1 MDDKSDQQVKDH
13 TIDAVEN
20 NLIDQ
25 ILSVSETHEDKIKNL
40 QDFLA
45 TKRNERTAISE
56 KVQKAGGAPFKIDES
71 KFLQKK
77 PSNYKGTNDEWEI
90 DKLKG
95 DIKDEYSFI
104 RQEQKRLKALE
115 TPEVQK
121 DTKHIPEKN
130 PQKDESI
137 FKKFSKAISYTFLK
151 LGESFKTL
159 GEMFSGKKKQ
169 ETTIKSATFET
180 QPPTYSLENIGVKRK
195 INHTKNQTQEPDT
208 SKLTDD
214 DLLALRRQE
223 FHQAF
228 GETPYNPK
236 AYNDDAVDKLEPNEM
251 EAMSRSED
259 EILGKNDVTEKNI
272 EDLHTPNIKELQKF
286 KKVLNK
292 YNYKNEEELT
302 ETSSVSTDSTVDY
315 NTRDD
320 NHAPNT
326 LSNIVKRNNSNGLS
340 KQ

>member
-1 MDDKSDQQVKDH
+1 MADKSDQQVKDH

-77 PSNYKGTNDEWEI
+77 PSNYKGTNEEWEI

-104 RQEQKRLKALE
+104 RQEQKRFKALE
-115 TPEVQK
+115 KPEVQK
-121 DTKHIPEKN
+121 DTKQIPEKN

-169 ETTIKSATFET
+169 ETTIKSSTFET
-180 QPPTYSLENIGVKRK
+180 PPPTYSLENIGVKRK

-208 SKLTDD
+208 SKLTDEE
-214 DLLALRRQE
+214 LLRLRREE

-236 AYNDDAVDKLEPNEM
+236 AYNYDAVDLEHNKIDP
-251 EAMSRSED
+251 MSRSED
-259 EILGKNDVTEKNI
+259 EMLGKNDVTEKNI
-272 EDLHTPNIKELQKF
+272 EDLHTPNINELQKF

-292 YNYKNEEELT
+292 YNYNNEEELT
-302 ETSSVSTDSTVDY
+302 ETSSISTDSTVDY
-315 NTRDD
+315 NQRDD
-320 NHAPNT
+320 KQSSKPK
-326 LSNIVKRNNSNGLS
+326 LSDIINRNKSKGLS
-340 KQ
+340 K